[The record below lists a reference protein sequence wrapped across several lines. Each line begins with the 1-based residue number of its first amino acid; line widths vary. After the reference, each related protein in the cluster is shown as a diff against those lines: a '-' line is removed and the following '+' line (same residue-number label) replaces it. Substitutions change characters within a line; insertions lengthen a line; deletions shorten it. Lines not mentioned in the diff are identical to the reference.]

1 MSLSFE
7 LVFVKSLD
15 IKVPLRER
23 IKESALE
30 VPGLN
35 VLIVGGGVGGL
46 TAALCFARRGI
57 KVSVFE
63 QSAVLG
69 EVGAGV
75 QLSPNC
81 TRVLH
86 GLGLEQSMLRS
97 AFQGEKKIHRPRPV
111 QGLPQLFPCGMF
123 RPLS

>member
-7 LVFVKSLD
+7 RVFVKSLD

-46 TAALCFARRGI
+46 TAALCLA
-57 KVSVFE
+57 
-63 QSAVLG
+63 
-69 EVGAGV
+69 
-75 QLSPNC
+75 
-81 TRVLH
+81 
-86 GLGLEQSMLRS
+86 
-97 AFQGEKKIHRPRPV
+97 
-111 QGLPQLFPCGMF
+111 
-123 RPLS
+123 